1 MFILFYNNLTWWC
14 LFYSIVGLFW
24 STLAPRISNCM
35 HLFAVSYLNITVP
48 STQTV
53 VFTGQHGRGV
63 QMRVT
68 CWRWFVI
75 LLIDRSFNCQCGLWT
90 AHQRGLCMKPFND
103 PCWPYVFF
111 SFFWNLL
118 NTNSIPVI
126 LYQCVWPVTSEVQA
140 WSWLAFFAMGM
151 AFSSSWPP
159 GKEWALA
166 ATGTGSAILDFKSNR
181 KGLYK
186 QCESSFLN
194 NRLWVWSSLSI
205 RLVTH

>member
-1 MFILFYNNLTWWC
+1 MFILFNCWFILVHPCAQDFKLHASLCSQLLEHYSSQYSDRRVYWAARERSANEGDMLT
-14 LFYSIVGLFW
+14 
-24 STLAPRISNCM
+24 
-35 HLFAVSYLNITVP
+35 
-48 STQTV
+48 
-53 VFTGQHGRGV
+53 
-63 QMRVT
+63 
-68 CWRWFVI
+68 
-75 LLIDRSFNCQCGLWT
+75 LICDSFDRSKLQLPMWPLNRTPKRTVYETL
-90 AHQRGLCMKPFND
+90 QRSLLALC
-103 PCWPYVFF
+103 FF